1 MNIERVKQLCNEYT
15 EQHIILKE
23 QFLEQCEKFQELLKE
38 HPEQQTEESK
48 RCREALEFYETK
60 KDGMTR
66 QQRRAYERRL
76 AKENKR
82 KH

>member
-1 MNIERVKQLCNEYT
+1 MDLERVKQLRNEYA
-15 EQHIILKE
+15 EQHIISMGQFEKLKE
-23 QFLEQCEKFQELLKE
+23 CLYSQETII
-38 HPEQQTEESK
+38 PESPQASQSNSTFDY
-48 RCREALEFYETK
+48 AQ
-60 KDGMTR
+60 MTR

>member
-1 MNIERVKQLCNEYT
+1 MDMERVKQLRNEYT

-23 QFLEQCEKFQELLKE
+23 QFEKFQELLKE

-48 RCREALEFYETK
+48 RCCEALEFYETK

>member
-1 MNIERVKQLCNEYT
+1 MDRERLKQLRNEYT

-23 QFLEQCEKFQELLKE
+23 QFKELCEKFQELLKE

-48 RCREALEFYETK
+48 RCREALEFYETQ

>member
-1 MNIERVKQLCNEYT
+1 MDLERVKQLRNEYT
-15 EQHIILKE
+15 EQHIISKE
-23 QFLEQCEKFQELLKE
+23 QFEKINEFLYDYGIVPEPPQEK
-38 HPEQQTEESK
+38 PQPSNSFDYAQ
-48 RCREALEFYETK
+48 
-60 KDGMTR
+60 MTR